1 MRLDVDKF
9 CFVCGPENPEGLKA
23 VFEAADGKATGTFLS
38 RPEHQGYT
46 GVSHGGIIAA
56 LLDEAMVYAATSLGH
71 WSATAE
77 LTVRYSKP
85 ASTEQTLTVTAEVT
99 EQKRRLVHCRAEL
112 RDAGGT
118 LLASAT
124 GKLMQ
129 GRAIEP
135 GERP

>member
-1 MRLDVDKF
+1 MRLDVDKY

-23 VFEAADGKATGTFLS
+23 VFEASEGKATGTFRS

-46 GVSHGGIIAA
+46 GVSHGGIVAA

-85 ASTEQTLTVTAEVT
+85 APTDQALTVTAEVT
-99 EQKRRLVHCRAEL
+99 AHQRRLVHCRAEL
-112 RDAGGT
+112 RDSNGN
-118 LLASAT
+118 LLATAT
-124 GKLMQ
+124 AKLMQ
-129 GRAIEP
+129 GRPIEP